1 MVTLVLSWL
10 VYPLVVLALSLGI
23 GLLVRRVAG
32 PEALPGVLLLPVGLA
47 GVVAVSVFPTQL
59 TATAPLTGVAVL
71 VVAVVGFALARR
83 EVVGVVRPTREWRW
97 PALAALLPAGAIA
110 APVLLTGQPGMTGY
124 ARITD
129 LAHQLEF
136 TEWITTMGRVVPAE
150 SAIDSSYLETVFK
163 MALVGYP
170 GGSQAALGG
179 TSGLLGIDPLWTYQ
193 AFLALIAGALGLA
206 LYSLLSRAIA
216 SRPWRALA
224 AGVAAQPTILYSYA
238 LASGIKEL
246 SAVAGLTLLVAVL
259 VAHPP
264 GRGGLR
270 QVLPA
275 AVALAGAYA
284 VFNLGI
290 LPWAGV
296 VVGVVFAIDLAT
308 RRGRLRTVSRWVAF
322 GVVAL
327 LLAVPTSLVAVRLA
341 PIAATGGPPDLGNLA
356 APVSAWSSVGPWLI
370 SDHRFPLSVSGR
382 DTVTFVLIAVVLAF
396 AAVGVLRALR
406 TRDVRLLVLAVAG
419 AVAFGYVTRRTG
431 AWVDLK
437 AYTIT
442 APLTLALAFAGA
454 AALWRWRRVR
464 WLGLAA
470 TVVIAGG
477 VLLGNAYVYRS
488 IPLVPYERFADLE
501 RLGEKYAGQG
511 PAVLPVFE
519 EFGEYL
525 LRDVKAASIV
535 NPPRG
540 RFILNETARPNL
552 QFVRDPDELNR
563 DWLNEHRLLIL
574 RRDPTA
580 SRPPS
585 NWRMIERT
593 EFYDVWRRD
602 PDAPRVVAHLPLEA
616 APGER
621 DRAFCREVREEVRA
635 AGEGAWIAYSQA
647 PSVVQY
653 EATEEGVGPSLWNQ
667 AGPDF
672 LATGPGRLKGK
683 VSLPVSGPYLLWLRG
698 SFGREVRVL
707 VDGDEVGS
715 VRWQQSYPGQ
725 YERIGTVNLP
735 AGKHTFQIVRGGGT
749 LLPGTGNEVN
759 SGQITTIGPLAFSFP
774 DQGPRLRYA
783 KPSEFREIC
792 RGKTGLDW
800 VEVIVPASSPAANS
814 GSDTAT

>member
-1 MVTLVLSWL
+1 MTFVLSWL
-10 VYPLVVLALSLGI
+10 VYPLLVLALSLGI

-59 TATAPLTGVAVL
+59 TATAPFTGVAVL
-71 VVAVVGFALARR
+71 VVAVVGFVVARR
-83 EVVGVVRPTREWRW
+83 QVLGLVRPTREWLW
-97 PALAALLPAGAIA
+97 PAVAALLPAGAIA
-110 APVLLTGQPGMTGY
+110 APVLLTGQAGMTGY

-129 LAHQLEF
+129 LAHQLKF

-163 MALVGYP
+163 MTSIGYP

-179 TSGLLGIDPLWTYQ
+179 TSSLMAIDPLWSYQ
-193 AFLALIAGALGLA
+193 AFLALVAGTLGLA
-206 LYSLLSRAIA
+206 LYSLLSRAIP
-216 SRPWRALA
+216 SRPWRAVA

-238 LASGIKEL
+238 LAAGVKEL
-246 SAVAGLTLLVAVL
+246 SAVAGLTLLAAVL

-290 LPWAGV
+290 LPWAGMV
-296 VVGVVFAIDLAT
+296 VAGVFAVDLAT
-308 RRGRLRTVSRWVAF
+308 RRGRLRTLVRWAAF

-327 LLAVPTSLVAVRLA
+327 VLTVPTSLVAVRLA
-341 PIAATGGPPDLGNLA
+341 PAATGGGPPDLGNLA
-356 APVSAWSSVGPWLI
+356 APVSAWASVGPWLT
-370 SDHRFPLSVSGR
+370 SDHRFPLEVYGR
-382 DTVTFVLIAVVLAF
+382 DTATFVLIAIVLVF

-406 TRDVRLLVLAVAG
+406 TRDFRLLVLALAG
-419 AVAFGYVTRRTG
+419 VVAFVYVTGRVSP
-431 AWVDLK
+431 WIELK
-437 AYTIT
+437 AYAIT

-464 WLGLAA
+464 WLGVAA
-470 TVVIAGG
+470 TAVMAGG
-477 VLLGNAYVYRS
+477 VLLGNAFVYQATPL
-488 IPLVPYERFADLE
+488 IPNERFADLE

-540 RFILNETARPNL
+540 RFVLNETAVPNL
-552 QFVRDPDELNR
+552 QFVRDPDELDR
-563 DWLNEHRLLIL
+563 AWLNEHRLLFQ

-602 PDAPRVVAHLPLEA
+602 ADAPRVVAHLPLTG

-621 DRAFCREVREEVRA
+621 GRAFCREVRGDVRA
-635 AGEGAWIAYSQA
+635 AGDDAWIAYSQA

-653 EATEEGVGPSLWNQ
+653 AATEEGVGPPLWVQ

-672 LATGPGRLKGK
+672 LAAGPGRLKGQ
-683 VSLPVSGPYLLWLRG
+683 VSLPVSGPYKVWLRG

-707 VDGDEVGS
+707 VDGEEVGS

-725 YERIGTVNLP
+725 YERVGTVDLP
-735 AGKHTFQIVRGGGT
+735 AGDHTFAIVRGGGSV
-749 LLPGTGNEVN
+749 LPGTGNEY
-759 SGQITTIGPLAFSFP
+759 SESRQITTIGPLAFDFP
-774 DQGPRLRYA
+774 DQGPRVRYA
-783 KPSEFREIC
+783 SPSEFRDVC
-792 RGKTGLDW
+792 RAETGLDW
-800 VEVIVPASSPAANS
+800 VEVLVPADSPVREVDEAA
-814 GSDTAT
+814 